1 MKILFICLVVT
12 ATLAAA
18 QQNSGD
24 TKLEPFTVW
33 PRASVYAL
41 LTSPEAL
48 RGKTVRTSGFV
59 VWRRET
65 LRLYASSADARDGLP
80 DNFIVLL
87 ASEALK
93 KDAILGVIQG
103 AKEAIPVEVV
113 GRFEERANSV
123 FPLVIA
129 EVSELR
135 RLGEEEPN
143 QALQPTRMLVTFCA
157 YAQPAPSTRVADL

>member
-1 MKILFICLVVT
+1 MKIIFIYLVVA

-18 QQNSGD
+18 PKNSGD

-33 PRASVYAL
+33 PRTSVYAL

-80 DNFIVLL
+80 DNFIGLL

-113 GRFEERANSV
+113 GRFEERVNSV

-143 QALQPTRMLVTFCA
+143 QSPEPTPAAGTSAAEQPLV
-157 YAQPAPSTRVADL
+157 PAAVVAHL